1 MRNLACSDSE
11 EISQEITNNW
21 VHVSPGLVLGN
32 RERVGVIKSACAFFG
47 GFLLGDTNTKK
58 WGDHQRKKFFINKSA
73 ESLIPLG
80 FHLNFLNARGIS
92 GLKIWRKQS
101 FRNRVVSFVSV
112 IFFKD
117 LTNRHFYN
125 LAYKLHFL
133 HTDLPMLQKQACSPK
148 TNPPLSI
155 YLECSPTQCVIKKI
169 NNAALKFLVYCQ
181 QPSSQDLCVNI
192 AHIRSK
198 TFCCVRK
205 YIKFVKVSFQV
216 LIK

>member
-1 MRNLACSDSE
+1 MRNLACGDCE
-11 EISQEITNNW
+11 EISWEITNDW

-32 RERVGVIKSACAFFG
+32 RGRVGVIETACAFFG
-47 GFLLGDTNTKK
+47 GLLGDANTKK
-58 WGDHQRKKFFINKSA
+58 WGDHQRKKFFINRSA
-73 ESLIPLG
+73 EFLIPLG
-80 FHLNFLNARGIS
+80 FRLNFLNARGIS
-92 GLKIWRKQS
+92 GLKIWQKQS
-101 FRNRVVSFVSV
+101 FHYCVASVVSV

-117 LTNRHFYN
+117 LTSRNFYN

-133 HTDLPMLQKQACSPK
+133 HTDLPMLQKEACSPK

-169 NNAALKFLVYCQ
+169 NNTTVKFLVYCQ

-192 AHIRSK
+192 AHTRSK
-198 TFCCVRK
+198 TFSCVRK

>member
-1 MRNLACSDSE
+1 M
-11 EISQEITNNW
+11 QEVFQAW
-21 VHVSPGLVLGN
+21 
-32 RERVGVIKSACAFFG
+32 KFG
-47 GFLLGDTNTKK
+47 GNNHFVTALFLL
-58 WGDHQRKKFFINKSA
+58 
-73 ESLIPLG
+73 
-80 FHLNFLNARGIS
+80 FL
-92 GLKIWRKQS
+92 S
-101 FRNRVVSFVSV
+101 F
-112 IFFKD
+112 FFKD

-155 YLECSPTQCVIKKI
+155 YLECSPMQCVIKKI

-216 LIK
+216 LIKWYTLRS